1 MMVRAFF
8 GLPLPEPQRAGL
20 AVYVEACAAAAPEFR
35 WTPESNLHLTI
46 RFIGS
51 VDRELVVQVAARL
64 AAAAPAGFDLELG
77 DIGTFKRGR
86 LARVVWLGLR
96 SGSDAAV
103 HLAARVE
110 AECQAAALEAERRPF
125 QPHLTLAR
133 ARERE
138 GSPLPPLP
146 VPPSLARW
154 RAHELILYS
163 SRLTRT
169 GAVHEPMVAIDLA
182 DQEGG

>member
-1 MMVRAFF
+1 M
-8 GLPLPEPQRAGL
+8 PEPQRAEL
-20 AVYVEACAAAAPEFR
+20 AAYIEACRAAAPEFR
-35 WTPESNLHLTI
+35 WTQESNLHLTI

-51 VDRELVVQVAARL
+51 VDRELALQIAARL
-64 AAAAPAGFDLELG
+64 ATAAPAEFDLELG
-77 DIGTFKRGR
+77 DIGTFRRAR

-110 AECQAAALEAERRPF
+110 AECQAATLEAERRPF

-133 ARERE
+133 ARERD

-146 VPPSLARW
+146 PLPSLARW
-154 RAHELILYS
+154 RARELILYS
-163 SRLTRT
+163 SRLART
-169 GAVHEPMVAIDLA
+169 GAVHEPMVAINLA
-182 DQEGG
+182 DHQVG

>member
-1 MMVRAFF
+1 MVRAFF
-8 GLPLPEPQRAGL
+8 GLPVPEPQRAEL
-20 AVYVEACAAAAPEFR
+20 AAYLETCAAAAPQFR
-35 WTPESNLHLTI
+35 WTQESNLHLTI

-51 VDRELVVQVAARL
+51 VDRELVLQIAARL

-96 SGSDAAV
+96 SGSGAAIQ
-103 HLAARVE
+103 LAARVE
-110 AECQAAALEAERRPF
+110 AECQMAGLEGESRSF

-133 ARERE
+133 ARERD
-138 GSPLPPLP
+138 GSPLPALP
-146 VPPSLARW
+146 ALPPLARW
-154 RAHELILYS
+154 RARELVLYS
-163 SRLTRT
+163 SRLART
-169 GAVHEPMVAIDLA
+169 GAVHEPMVAIDLS